1 MKKFSIICGLA
12 LALLTVGCVN
22 ETTEDINPNL
32 KTSISVSLDQTRTY
46 LGEVEDG
53 VYPILWSAGD
63 EVAINGV
70 TTAVADSYVDK
81 NVASFESVA
90 VAEEYSVFYPASLLN
105 EDSVYKNAYT
115 ISEVQQFVED
125 SFAEN
130 TSILVGHAEHAT
142 EGNTKVSLLN
152 VYGYLK
158 INITSAGEV
167 KSVYVSAT
175 ADEAISG
182 TFAVDYK
189 DASVTPIAGSSII
202 RVMGVEA
209 TEGVANVVVAVPA
222 GVYAKGFTVK
232 IIDNNNYSMTKTIGA
247 TDGVTIERAQLYI
260 LPSLDY
266 TASTAEEVEINNAT
280 ELQAFLTAVDAGDYA
295 AFQNANGEVVLGNDI
310 DLTGVTLTGS
320 TVTGADAAFKGVF
333 NGQGYALKNW
343 TTSSA
348 LFAENRGTIKN
359 IVFDSSCTWTPA
371 ATGDQ
376 ALLVTK
382 NYYFVSGITS
392 NVDVTLNEVAIDA
405 SLTIGAVVARSYA
418 VVANCVNNGDISI
431 TNTNW
436 TAGNLIAGGVVG
448 YAWYQSGVDI
458 VDNCI
463 NNGNLTFSTATD
475 VAGKNYYVG
484 GVLGATSSVA
494 WKDLAADSDKGNI
507 TNCLNTGN
515 ITCDRKAINT
525 GTYANIGGITGYID
539 GDLVNCVNSGD
550 ISYLCINDP
559 DASTAVTR
567 PAIGGVVGVC
577 TFSVTDCINHGK
589 VKVTGT
595 FAAGNADTVQE
606 TQFCG
611 RCADPA
617 FGGVIAQA
625 GNALGLGDKISG
637 CYNYGEIDLNCTMR
651 GANGSSTHAGG
662 VIGLTHYNV
671 EDCHNYGTAL
681 FGAGM
686 KIHYFGGVVART
698 YQNNITISECTNNK
712 ALTFTSTAVAAI
724 MPQNYFGAICG
735 HGATGLTVNSCDN
748 YGNVTIAEGHVSK
761 NNSYLGGIVGQAAS
775 SGTVQDC
782 TNDGDLTVNPAAQ
795 WRVGGISA
803 NVGGTILRCTNTGDL
818 SATKSTS
825 DGIGGIVGFGQ
836 CNVTNCTV
844 DCTITGGATAPCGGL
859 VGGHG
864 NTTQSWN
871 GNTLKFAITTSGAY
885 CGIFC
890 GSNTASTAGKVS
902 TIGDALANKVK
913 AGSTI
918 NGVAVTADDCA
929 DLTKLYGYI
938 KTEGF
943 GILGEYGV
951 TFIQ

>member
-63 EVAINGV
+63 KVAINGV
-70 TTAVADSYVDK
+70 TTAVADSYVGK

-115 ISEVQQFVED
+115 ISEVQQFVEG

-158 INITSAGEV
+158 INITSASEV

-266 TASTAEEVEINNAT
+266 TASTAEEVEINNAA

-295 AFQNANGEVVLGNDI
+295 AFQNAKGEVVLGNDI

-376 ALLVTK
+376 ALLVVK
-382 NYYFVSGITS
+382 NYGTVSGVTA
-392 NVDVTLNEVAIDA
+392 NVSASLDAVAMDA
-405 SLTIGAVVARSYA
+405 TLTIGAIVSKSYA
-418 VVANCVNNGDISI
+418 VISNCVNNGNISI
-431 TNTNW
+431 TNIDW
-436 TAGNLIAGGVVG
+436 TSNNLYAGGVVG

-463 NNGNLTFSTATD
+463 NNGNLTFSIKD
-475 VAGKNYYVG
+475 GIAGKAYYVG

-494 WKDLAADSDKGNI
+494 WDSLAADSDKGNI

-515 ITCDRKAINT
+515 ISCSRNGVGNDA
-525 GTYANIGGITGYID
+525 YANIGGVTGYVD
-539 GDLVNCVNSGD
+539 GDVKNCVNSGNV
-550 ISYLCINDP
+550 SYLCLNAP
-559 DASTAVTR
+559 EGETAITR
-567 PAIGGVVGVC
+567 PAVGGVVATC

-595 FAAGNADTVQE
+595 FAAGGSTTKAYVA
-606 TQFCG
+606 
-611 RCADPA
+611 RISDPA

-651 GANGSSTHAGG
+651 GANGSSLHAGG
-662 VIGLTHYNV
+662 VIGVTHYNV
-671 EDCHNYGTAL
+671 EDCHNYGTAS

-686 KIHYFGGVVART
+686 KTHYFGGVVART

-712 ALTFTSTAVAAI
+712 ELTFTSTAVEAI
-724 MPQNYFGAICG
+724 KPQNYFGAICG
-735 HGATGLTVNSCDN
+735 YGAKSLTVDSCDN
-748 YGNVTIAEGHVSK
+748 YGNATIANGHVSS

-836 CNVTNCTV
+836 CAVTNCTV

-871 GNTLKFAITTSGAY
+871 GNTLKFAITTSDAY

-918 NGVAVTADDCA
+918 NGVAVTAEDCT

-943 GILGEYGV
+943 GVLGSEGV
-951 TFIQ
+951 TFVQ